1 MKHSAQISD
10 EPDVVALLNE
20 LLDDLPT
27 LIAGAS
33 RAQKR
38 RLLMALEELLPGQE
52 SMLNSWLTVLLKT
65 QDIPN
70 SLDKASEHKRRRLL
84 MLLQDLQP
92 GDQRRHTR
100 KPCSI
105 AVTLD
110 GLLIDTIS
118 NISGGG
124 VFIETSAAFEPGK
137 HVRLEFRF
145 PNEEKPVKVP
155 GQIAWRSSEGLGV
168 KFTAVSNDVQK
179 MIESL

>member
-20 LLDDLPT
+20 LLNDLPT

-38 RLLMALEELLPGQE
+38 RLLIALEELLPGKE

-65 QDIPN
+65 NDIP
-70 SLDKASEHKRRRLL
+70 SSIDKASEHKRRRLL
-84 MLLQDLQP
+84 MLLEDLQP
-92 GDQRRHTR
+92 SDQRIHAR

-137 HVRLEFRF
+137 HVRLEFKF
-145 PNEEKPVKVP
+145 PDEKEPVRVP
-155 GQIAWRSSEGLGV
+155 GQIAWRSPEGIGV
-168 KFTAVSNDVQK
+168 KFTAVSKDVQK
-179 MIESL
+179 IIESL